1 MVFVTVFI
9 GLGEAKGVAGFAFT
23 AAVSGM
29 VTSSLPFTFY
39 ILYIRPVK
47 GLMEKLWPPITDL
60 AFLSPMLCR
69 ETQGHKSHKRL
80 CEHT

>member
-29 VTSSLPFTFY
+29 VTSSLPFTFFSTSY
-39 ILYIRPVK
+39 TF
-47 GLMEKLWPPITDL
+47 G
-60 AFLSPMLCR
+60 
-69 ETQGHKSHKRL
+69 Q
-80 CEHT
+80 